1 MHPTRELIDSLAVH
15 AALDS
20 ETLAHVV
27 DALYSCEEA
36 VTACAAGMLAEQ
48 DIDRMRSSVLRDLDC
63 SDVVATTRRLLT
75 RATADDSTLITAQL
89 EACLIACRR
98 SEERCKLT
106 AAEHEHCRLC
116 KDSTHQAAEACRRAL
131 KALRSLGR
139 GDTQRKGKTWI
150 TPAGRPSPGL
160 PSWRRGPRG
169 RGRRGTGS
177 CRRGSR
183 RWPPP
188 RRRSSRVSE

>member
-1 MHPTRELIDSLAVH
+1 MMQPTRELIDSLAMHVH

-27 DALYSCEEA
+27 DALSGCEEA
-36 VTACAAGMLAEQ
+36 VTACAAGMLAAQ

-75 RATADDSTLITAQL
+75 RATAGDSTLITAQL

-98 SEERCKLT
+98 SEEQCKMT

-116 KDSTHQAAEACRRAL
+116 TAATQEAAEACRRAL
-131 KALRSLGR
+131 GVLRG
-139 GDTQRKGKTWI
+139 
-150 TPAGRPSPGL
+150 
-160 PSWRRGPRG
+160 
-169 RGRRGTGS
+169 
-177 CRRGSR
+177 
-183 RWPPP
+183 
-188 RRRSSRVSE
+188 